1 MSKFCRQCGAQLE
14 DDAVKCEACG
24 LELQQEPENNQQS
37 VNAEADAQPQE
48 GAPAPKKLNNRN
60 IAIIAVAAVV
70 VIIVLIVALTSGGG
84 YKSAINNYIDV
95 MIKGKV
101 DKIEKLAPKEYWE
114 YYEDT
119 YDKDIDDVEK
129 EAEDMVELIIDM
141 LEDGYGKNIKVSYKV
156 TKEDKLTESE
166 LNKIRE
172 GANSKYEITRK
183 SITEGYEIDAD
194 MTIKGD
200 DDEMTSEGSA
210 VVVKIN
216 GSWYLADFSGNIGP
230 DAGLDGLS

>member
-60 IAIIAVAAVV
+60 IAIIAAAAVV

-216 GSWYLADFSGNIGP
+216 GSWYLSDFSGNIGP
-230 DAGLDGLS
+230 DAGLDGLN